1 MKLSD
6 QYRLGSLLKERE
18 RLRQSIGDVLADDD
32 VKVIIRGRD
41 AQGNVRQACLRAIN
55 QLYGDQLVVNT
66 KALQDLGIEV
76 DDGPV
81 QPTQKDRGMVMV
93 EDRR

>member
-6 QYRLGSLLKERE
+6 QYRVTTLLKERE

-32 VKVIIRGRD
+32 VKIIIRGRD
-41 AQGNVRQACLRAIN
+41 AQGPVRQACLRAIG

-66 KALQDLGIEV
+66 KALQDLGVEV

-81 QPTQKDRGMVMV
+81 QATQKDRGMVMV

>member
-6 QYRLGSLLKERE
+6 QYRLNTLLKERE
-18 RLRQSIGDVLADDD
+18 RLRESIADALADDD
-32 VKVIIRGRD
+32 VHVTIRGRE
-41 AQGNVRQACLRAIN
+41 AQGPVRQACLRAIS
-55 QLYGDQLVVNT
+55 QLYGDQLLVNT

-81 QPTQKDRGMVMV
+81 QPKRRPQPV
-93 EDRR
+93 EMAR

>member
-6 QYRLGSLLKERE
+6 QYRLNTLLKERE

-32 VKVIIRGRD
+32 VKVTIRGSE
-41 AQGNVRQACLRAIN
+41 AQGPVRQACLRAIRM
-55 QLYGDQLVVNT
+55 LYDDQLLVNT
-66 KALQDLGIEV
+66 KALEKLGVDV

-81 QPTQKDRGMVMV
+81 QPTQKERGYAV
-93 EDRR
+93 EARS